1 MSQSRFRKRKRKAI
15 KPLAGATRQ
24 TFTAINTNEE
34 ISYADEHQIVCINE
48 TENQRGSRGFDRFM
62 VVSKTSVTGNAEND
76 CANWKGV
83 VVSRKTVQSSHRKKT
98 SDSDNYIVVAMYGPV
113 TAHFEWRKY
122 QTHDFDT
129 DQSKIHICSKNI
141 KNGLV
146 VHSMKNDSFVDI
158 ILFEKWRISIP

>member
-24 TFTAINTNEE
+24 TFTAIGYTNADNL
-34 ISYADEHQIVCINE
+34 YADEHQIVCINE
-48 TENQRGSRGFDRFM
+48 TKNQQGSDRFM
-62 VVSKTSVTGNAEND
+62 VVSKTPVTGDVTDD
-76 CANWKGV
+76 CNNWMGV
-83 VVSRKTVQSSHRKKT
+83 VVSRKTVQSEHRKKT

-113 TAHFEWRKY
+113 TTHFEWRKY
-122 QTHDFDT
+122 QTHDDDT
-129 DQSKIHICSKNI
+129 DESKIHICSKYI

-158 ILFEKWRISIP
+158 ILFEKWRLP